1 MTLNKEFV
9 VITARSSSSRL
20 RNKILFSINEN
31 TKVIDV
37 IIERAKK
44 IGKPIILATTVNK
57 TDDNLVR
64 YVKKNIKFQYLEVV
78 QRIK

>member
-9 VITARSSSSRL
+9 VITASSSSRL

-57 TDDNLVR
+57 TDDNLV
-64 YVKKNIKFQYLEVV
+64 
-78 QRIK
+78 